1 MHWTHSGGGTKVPSV
16 GGRPRPRLPPSR
28 PRFRFSPMS
37 SQSLSSVSAPHRQS
51 GWWLGL
57 GLAALLAAAG
67 LWLAGLPTVQGWGIS
82 ALTAAILLGIVAG
95 NTFFPRIAART
106 APGVDFAKSTL
117 LRLGIVLYGFRV
129 TVQDI
134 AQVGMA
140 GLVIDV
146 IVVASVF
153 LLAVWLG
160 TRLFKLDRETS
171 MLIGAGSA
179 ICGAA
184 AVMAAEPVVKAQPH
198 KVAVAVATV
207 VVFGTV
213 GMFLYPAL
221 YPHLG
226 IDAHAYGVYAGST
239 IHEVAQVVV
248 AGKAVSESAASV
260 AVIEKMIRVMLL
272 APFLLILSARLGAG
286 SGAGADGARP
296 KLMIPWFAVMFIVV
310 SLFNSLHLLPA
321 TWVAMIVQLDTVL
334 LATAMAALGLRT
346 HAGAIRQAGM
356 KPLLLALSLF
366 AFLLLGGGAINWLV
380 MRLLG

>member
-1 MHWTHSGGGTKVPSV
+1 
-16 GGRPRPRLPPSR
+16 
-28 PRFRFSPMS
+28 MS
-37 SQSLSSVSAPHRQS
+37 SQSLSGLSVPPRVP
-51 GWWLGL
+51 GRWPGL
-57 GLAALLAAAG
+57 LLAAALAGLG
-67 LWLAGLPTVQGWGIS
+67 LWLASLPTVQGWGIS

-95 NTFFPRIAART
+95 NTVFPKIAAHA

-117 LRLGIVLYGFRV
+117 LRTGIVLYGFRV
-129 TVQDI
+129 TFQDI
-134 AQVGMA
+134 VQVGVT

-146 IVVASVF
+146 VMVASVF

-160 TRLFKLDRETS
+160 TRWFKLDRETS

-184 AVMAAEPVVKAQPH
+184 AVMATEPVVKAQAH

-221 YPHLG
+221 YPHLVTLFG
-226 IDAHAYGVYAGST
+226 IGEHAYGVYAGST

-248 AGKAVSESAASV
+248 AGKAISETAASV

-272 APFLLILSARLGAG
+272 APFLLILSARVGQA
-286 SGAGADGARP
+286 ADGEGSKT
-296 KLMIPWFAVMFIVV
+296 KLMIPWFAVLFIGV

-321 TWVAMIVQLDTVL
+321 SWVAVIVQIDTAL

-356 KPLLLALSLF
+356 KPLLLALCLF
-366 AFLLLGGGAINWLV
+366 AFLLIGGGVVNLV
-380 MRLLG
+380 VARVLG

>member
-1 MHWTHSGGGTKVPSV
+1 MHEGIICIGLIPGPGLRCRPSAGMSRPCLPVPSH
-16 GGRPRPRLPPSR
+16 
-28 PRFRFSPMS
+28 FPMS
-37 SQSLSSVSAPHRQS
+37 TQSLSSVSVPPHRQP

-57 GLAALLAAAG
+57 GLAGLLAAAG

-134 AQVGMA
+134 AQVGVA

-184 AVMAAEPVVKAQPH
+184 AVMAAEPVVKAQAH

-248 AGKAVSESAASV
+248 AGKAISETAASV

-272 APFLLILSARLGAG
+272 APFLLILSARLGGTQAG
-286 SGAGADGARP
+286 EGKP
-296 KLMIPWFAVMFIVV
+296 KLMIPWFAVLFIAV
-310 SLFNSLHLLPA
+310 SLFNSLHLLPTA
-321 TWVAMIVQLDTVL
+321 WVAVIVQLDTVI
-334 LATAMAALGLRT
+334 LATAMAALG
-346 HAGAIRQAGM
+346 
-356 KPLLLALSLF
+356 
-366 AFLLLGGGAINWLV
+366 
-380 MRLLG
+380 

>member
-1 MHWTHSGGGTKVPSV
+1 
-16 GGRPRPRLPPSR
+16 
-28 PRFRFSPMS
+28 
-37 SQSLSSVSAPHRQS
+37 
-51 GWWLGL
+51 
-57 GLAALLAAAG
+57 
-67 LWLAGLPTVQGWGIS
+67 
-82 ALTAAILLGIVAG
+82 
-95 NTFFPRIAART
+95 
-106 APGVDFAKSTL
+106 
-117 LRLGIVLYGFRV
+117 
-129 TVQDI
+129 
-134 AQVGMA
+134 
-140 GLVIDV
+140 
-146 IVVASVF
+146 VF

-184 AVMAAEPVVKAQPH
+184 AVMAAEPVVKAQAH

-221 YPHLG
+221 YPYLG

-248 AGKAVSESAASV
+248 AGKAISETAASV

-272 APFLLILSARLGAG
+272 APFLLILSARLGAE
-286 SGAGADGARP
+286 SGADADGARP
-296 KLMIPWFAVMFIVV
+296 KLMIPWFAVMFIAV

-321 TWVAMIVQLDTVL
+321 AWVAVIVQLDTVL

-346 HAGAIRQAGM
+346 HAGAIRQAGV

-366 AFLLLGGGAINWLV
+366 AFLLVGGGAINWLV
-380 MRLLG
+380 MRLFS

>member
-1 MHWTHSGGGTKVPSV
+1 MAGTKVPSV
-16 GGRPRPRLPPSR
+16 GGLSR
-28 PRFRFSPMS
+28 PHLVFPGFPMS
-37 SQSLSSVSAPHRQS
+37 SQSMSSVSLPPHRQS

-57 GLAALLAAAG
+57 ALAALLAAAG
-67 LWLAGLPTVQGWGIS
+67 LWLASLPTVQGWGIS

-95 NTFFPRIAART
+95 NTVFPRIAART

-184 AVMAAEPVVKAQPH
+184 AQGGGRGGDGGGVRHRGHVPVS
-198 KVAVAVATV
+198 
-207 VVFGTV
+207 G
-213 GMFLYPAL
+213 
-221 YPHLG
+221 
-226 IDAHAYGVYAGST
+226 
-239 IHEVAQVVV
+239 
-248 AGKAVSESAASV
+248 AVSASWH
-260 AVIEKMIRVMLL
+260 RR
-272 APFLLILSARLGAG
+272 ARLW
-286 SGAGADGARP
+286 R
-296 KLMIPWFAVMFIVV
+296 
-310 SLFNSLHLLPA
+310 
-321 TWVAMIVQLDTVL
+321 
-334 LATAMAALGLRT
+334 LRRID
-346 HAGAIRQAGM
+346 H
-356 KPLLLALSLF
+356 P
-366 AFLLLGGGAINWLV
+366 
-380 MRLLG
+380 

>member
-1 MHWTHSGGGTKVPSV
+1 MHWTHSIPRTMVPRSSSA
-16 GGRPRPRLPPSR
+16 PA
-28 PRFRFSPMS
+28 PMS
-37 SQSLSSVSAPHRQS
+37 TQSLSRSSAPSPWPRR
-51 GWWLGL
+51 GWGL
-57 GLAALLAAAG
+57 LLTAGLAGIA
-67 LWLAGLPTVQGWGIS
+67 LWLASLPTVRGWGIS
-82 ALTAAILLGIVAG
+82 ALTAAIVLGIIAG
-95 NTFFPRIAART
+95 NTVFPRIAAPA
-106 APGVDFAKSTL
+106 APGVDFARTTL

-134 AQVGMA
+134 AQVGAA

-146 IVVASVF
+146 IIVASVF

-160 TRLFKLDRETS
+160 TRVFKLDRDTS

-184 AVMAAEPVVKAQPH
+184 AVMATEPVVRAQSH

-226 IDAHAYGVYAGST
+226 MSEHAYGVFAGST

-248 AGKAVSESAASV
+248 AGKAVGESAASV

-272 APFLLILSARLGAG
+272 APFLLLLSARIGSSEAG
-286 SGAGADGARP
+286 GARP
-296 KLMIPWFAVMFIVV
+296 KLMVPWFAVMFIAVT
-310 SLFNSLHLLPA
+310 LFNSLHLLP
-321 TWVAMIVQLDTVL
+321 TQWVGWIVQADTVL

-366 AFLLLGGGAINWLV
+366 GFLLVGGGAINWLV
-380 MRLLG
+380 LRLLG